1 MTVKELHELNNKLK
15 DISDY
20 IFELSEN
27 ENNTLDDR
35 IELLSI
41 TTKIN
46 IIDSKILCLMKNK
59 LEL

>member
-41 TTKIN
+41 NTKIN